1 MRKFWLAIAVVTGFT
16 AKGQISVGP
25 DLSLCYPAQL
35 ELVASLSQTTS
46 QAVYLS
52 DDQFS
57 GVVPIGFNFDYYGN
71 TYTQLVISSNNYVT
85 FDLSNANGASGWQIN
100 GAAPAQ
106 GNTPN
111 NCILAPFQ
119 DVNPSALTSGPI
131 FYGVSGTAPNRIFS
145 VTFCELPMFSCTNLM
160 FSSQLRLYE
169 GSNKIEMHIQSKPVC
184 STWNGGYAIQGLIDQ
199 TGSANSVIVTGRN
212 YPSVWTANSEGWEF
226 LPNATGSYTYNPI
239 AFAPVIVSNPASP
252 NVIEWVD
259 ATGSVLTL
267 GDTLTTQPFSSTYY
281 IARTL
286 ICGGQQYV
294 QDTVNITIA
303 PLVLTNGVNA
313 VTCNGGADGSVLL
326 DTLTAN
332 GVPPYS
338 ILWDNGA
345 TTASLT
351 NLTTG
356 TYTVTVTDAIGCQ
369 FVDSFMVDQPA
380 FLDLDASI
388 ALSDTCSS
396 GLGSIQL
403 NYIGGVAPLTYSWN
417 TGASTSGLSGLSA
430 GTYWVDVLDQN
441 GCTRVDTFVIDNFD
455 ADVTF
460 DTSLVIPDFCE
471 SATGEVYLNTNG
483 GTAPFDFQWSNGATD
498 SVVLGL
504 TEGMYYVTLTDKNG
518 CSYEDSVFVPSYP
531 AAVADFTVSSDTVFT
546 SFPVIQFMN
555 ATPNGAQWQWNFGD
569 GTTGAGDTIIH
580 TFDDIGVYNVVLQL
594 TDSNGCTDAVLRTVY
609 VVEEFYFYVPNA
621 FTPNMDGLNDYF
633 WPSLRGIDFTTYRM
647 EIYGRNGQMIF
658 VTDNY
663 LIPWNGLHM
672 NSGKP
677 IPGGSY
683 TYRITFRTYS
693 DKRYEEFGSVQLIR

>member
-1 MRKFWLAIAVVTGFT
+1 MRKFWLAIAVVAGFT
-16 AKGQISVGP
+16 VKGQISVGP

-46 QAVYLS
+46 QAVNLS

-85 FDLSNANGASGWQIN
+85 FDLSNANLGSGWQIN

-111 NCILAPFQ
+111 NSILAPFQ

-145 VTFCELPMFSCTNLM
+145 VTFCDLPMFSCTNLM

-169 GSNKIEMHIQSKPVC
+169 GSNKIEMHIASKPVC

-286 ICGGQQYV
+286 ICSGQQYV

-326 DTLTAN
+326 DMLTAN

-369 FVDSFMVDQPA
+369 FVDSFIVDQPA

-396 GLGSIQL
+396 GLGIIQP
-403 NYIGGVAPLTYSWN
+403 NYIGGVAPLTYSWIRM
-417 TGASTSGLSGLSA
+417 G
-430 GTYWVDVLDQN
+430 
-441 GCTRVDTFVIDNFD
+441 
-455 ADVTF
+455 
-460 DTSLVIPDFCE
+460 
-471 SATGEVYLNTNG
+471 
-483 GTAPFDFQWSNGATD
+483 
-498 SVVLGL
+498 VLGL
-504 TEGMYYVTLTDKNG
+504 IHSLLTT
-518 CSYEDSVFVPSYP
+518 STPMLLSIPVWLFPTSVNRP
-531 AAVADFTVSSDTVFT
+531 
-546 SFPVIQFMN
+546 QER
-555 ATPNGAQWQWNFGD
+555 
-569 GTTGAGDTIIH
+569 
-580 TFDDIGVYNVVLQL
+580 
-594 TDSNGCTDAVLRTVY
+594 CT
-609 VVEEFYFYVPNA
+609 
-621 FTPNMDGLNDYF
+621 
-633 WPSLRGIDFTTYRM
+633 
-647 EIYGRNGQMIF
+647 
-658 VTDNY
+658 
-663 LIPWNGLHM
+663 
-672 NSGKP
+672 
-677 IPGGSY
+677 
-683 TYRITFRTYS
+683 
-693 DKRYEEFGSVQLIR
+693 